1 MSGYG
6 VIVKEKSKGKY
17 RKNDGSTLITVLV
30 GVSFMVVLASIILSV
45 SFSNLKMKQLEYRN
59 KRNFYE
65 DEQVL
70 DDVYNGLGRDI
81 SEYLAKAYNDTLA
94 MVTMADGTSQYGS
107 QTAAYQQFVNLF
119 GDRLESKFGADGEH
133 RSETLAIL
141 QSYLTVAAT
150 GQNAD
155 GSTAKQAEVLD
166 YIQTKVE
173 NDAAGSMARYTFE
186 GVTVRYRE
194 VTSNATT
201 GFEATVTTD
210 IVVEVPYI
218 SFFQDYSRVL
228 DYVLIGNQGIYFKNA
243 DARIEGNVYAGTDSK
258 DKNAAYQGYHYSE
271 GKVYDGMNLYQSKI
285 TFANTN
291 YLITKGDLNLC
302 ESDLTISAPGG
313 KKAVTNLWAENIR
326 TVENNHP
333 GVPVTGKEAP
343 ANTSTLS
350 ADANFYLADDLEL
363 NARGSSASL
372 RGNYY
377 GYNNNRI
384 VSGINSAYETTGKNE
399 TRNQYKGEAEG
410 NGAAHASSSSIILNA
425 NDTTLDLTGLDSL
438 IVTGLAYVDIKNPE
452 ASYEDTESA
461 GDKLDEYQTGE
472 SLALRYNQL
481 LYLAPQ
487 EILYETNPVEGQT
500 KNAGA
505 ADYINVKEAC
515 PPVGDEKSKLTEW
528 FGSGELNPAD
538 PVTAVEYKVNG
549 KNYVYFY
556 LNFQSESNKA
566 KYVEE
571 VMKAVEPAETS
582 AEYTKEKQKWELK
595 QSVLK
600 RAEKARIESNIQ
612 IDGSGCKIYTKGAV
626 TSTTDGSAI
635 DNTAA
640 KPEVYTESLNMA
652 KHFVYFTK
660 RLDPAEAHGM
670 VDDALDLDSLNS
682 DISAKGL
689 SEAELPAGYFVK
701 FDNIVNDKDNMVKG
715 YQVIVRTINGSAPTV
730 INQDVK
736 GIIICKGDVIIN
748 GSIEGLVIAGGKIT
762 VSTSGTIKAN
772 RGIVQTILEAEQKE
786 LSGIKEDKVD
796 RDFLA
801 GYASYYFRQAL
812 VNDTLVSETN
822 HKYNDTSQRITST
835 EYTDFMYYE
844 NWQKGERH

>member
-1 MSGYG
+1 
-6 VIVKEKSKGKY
+6 
-17 RKNDGSTLITVLV
+17 
-30 GVSFMVVLASIILSV
+30 MVVLASIILSV

-70 DDVYNGLGRDI
+70 YDVYNGLGRDI

-119 GDRLESKFGADGEH
+119 GGRLESKFGADGEH
-133 RSETLAIL
+133 RDETLAIL

-333 GVPVTGKEAP
+333 GVPVTGKDAP

-377 GYNNNRI
+377 GYNNNKI
-384 VSGINSAYETTGKNE
+384 VSGMNSAYETTGKNE

-452 ASYEDTESA
+452 ASYADTESA

-487 EILYETNPVEGQT
+487 EILYETNPVDRRKTQ
-500 KNAGA
+500 
-505 ADYINVKEAC
+505 V
-515 PPVGDEKSKLTEW
+515 
-528 FGSGELNPAD
+528 
-538 PVTAVEYKVNG
+538 
-549 KNYVYFY
+549 
-556 LNFQSESNKA
+556 Q
-566 KYVEE
+566 
-571 VMKAVEPAETS
+571 
-582 AEYTKEKQKWELK
+582 
-595 QSVLK
+595 
-600 RAEKARIESNIQ
+600 Q
-612 IDGSGCKIYTKGAV
+612 I
-626 TSTTDGSAI
+626 
-635 DNTAA
+635 
-640 KPEVYTESLNMA
+640 
-652 KHFVYFTK
+652 
-660 RLDPAEAHGM
+660 
-670 VDDALDLDSLNS
+670 
-682 DISAKGL
+682 
-689 SEAELPAGYFVK
+689 
-701 FDNIVNDKDNMVKG
+701 
-715 YQVIVRTINGSAPTV
+715 
-730 INQDVK
+730 
-736 GIIICKGDVIIN
+736 
-748 GSIEGLVIAGGKIT
+748 
-762 VSTSGTIKAN
+762 
-772 RGIVQTILEAEQKE
+772 IL
-786 LSGIKEDKVD
+786 
-796 RDFLA
+796 
-801 GYASYYFRQAL
+801 
-812 VNDTLVSETN
+812 
-822 HKYNDTSQRITST
+822 
-835 EYTDFMYYE
+835 M
-844 NWQKGERH
+844 